1 MPRFLLVALVG
12 GGALLWQS
20 GWFAQAREL
29 RWQLGEDRSSLA
41 EVEIQI
47 WNSAGEL
54 LKREVFFFAD
64 GAPSEL
70 VQKLSLRD
78 GEYRIETF
86 VKQKNGKGSGHGG
99 RWIDITEKV
108 IVLPLPQSSAAR

>member
-1 MPRFLLVALVG
+1 VLVA
-12 GGALLWQS
+12 GGAGLWQS
-20 GWFAQAREL
+20 GWFTQTREL

-54 LKREVFFFAD
+54 LKREAFFFAN
-64 GAPSEL
+64 GVPAEL
-70 VQKLSLRD
+70 VQRLALKD

-86 VKQKNGKGSGHGG
+86 VKRKNGQGSGHGG
-99 RWIDITEKV
+99 RWIDVTQKV
-108 IVLPLPQSSAAR
+108 IVLPLP

>member
-1 MPRFLLVALVG
+1 LLLVALVA
-12 GGALLWQS
+12 GGAGLWQS

-54 LKREVFFFAD
+54 LKREVFFFAN
-64 GAPSEL
+64 GAPAEL
-70 VQKLSLRD
+70 VQRLSLKD
-78 GEYRIETF
+78 GEYRVERF
-86 VKQKNGKGSGHGG
+86 VKRKNGKGAGHGG
-99 RWIDITEKV
+99 RWIDITQKV
-108 IVLPLPQSSAAR
+108 TVLPLP

>member
-1 MPRFLLVALVG
+1 LLLVALVA
-12 GGALLWQS
+12 GGAGLWQS

-54 LKREVFFFAD
+54 LKREVFFFAN
-64 GAPSEL
+64 GAPAEL
-70 VQKLSLRD
+70 VQRLALKD

-86 VKQKNGKGSGHGG
+86 VKRRNGQGSGHGG
-99 RWIDITEKV
+99 RWIDITQKV
-108 IVLPLPQSSAAR
+108 TVLPLP

>member
-1 MPRFLLVALVG
+1 LLPRLLLILLVA
-12 GGALLWQS
+12 GGAGLWQS
-20 GWFAQAREL
+20 GWFTQTREF

-54 LKREVFFFAD
+54 LKREAFFFAN
-64 GAPSEL
+64 GVPAEL
-70 VQKLSLRD
+70 IQRLALKD

-86 VKQKNGKGSGHGG
+86 VKRKNGQESGHGG
-99 RWIDITEKV
+99 RWIDVTQKV
-108 IVLPLPQSSAAR
+108 IVLPLP

>member
-1 MPRFLLVALVG
+1 MALAA
-12 GGALLWQS
+12 GGAWLWHS

-47 WNSAGEL
+47 WNPAGEL

-64 GAPSEL
+64 GAPAEL
-70 VQKLSLRD
+70 VQKLPLKD

-86 VKQKNGKGSGHGG
+86 VKQKNGEGAGHGE
-99 RWIDITEKV
+99 RRIDIKEKV
-108 IVLPLPQSSAAR
+108 TVLALPQSGASR